1 MARTITDEDAEA
13 IAAAVVRRAAPAAAV
28 PLPHKLTV
36 AEFAWCVERSAY
48 TICERRRKDRAF
60 RKHCEGERPIRIH
73 PAALALYGVDS
84 GLAAARLR
92 QFPGKSRALSSDK
105 AGPRPE

>member
-1 MARTITDEDAEA
+1 MPRNITDEDVEA
-13 IAAAVVRRAAPAAAV
+13 IAAAVVRRTVPVAAS

-48 TICERRRKDRAF
+48 TIRERRRTDRGF
-60 RKHCEGERPIRIH
+60 RKHCEGARAVKIH

-92 QFPGKSRALSSDK
+92 QFPGTSRALSSDK
-105 AGPRPE
+105 AGPRPA